1 MPLAAIGAPC
11 YARLMSTYIESQ
23 IALRRAR
30 LLELDRDR
38 LTVEAELRA
47 YEDAMRHL
55 SGTETAETPT
65 LSPYHTE
72 PHAGGGFQM
81 SPGWFNTLRAI
92 NGRGRSFSAQ
102 DMIAAGAAF
111 GFEIKT
117 LNARSQLFQYNKKRI
132 IKRVAPG
139 KYAFTQKGRDMLQK
153 KEDASAAADGQENGA
168 SEASAQ
174 GTS

>member
-1 MPLAAIGAPC
+1 MPLAAIDVPC
-11 YARLMSTYIESQ
+11 YVHLMSKYIESQ

-55 SGTETAETPT
+55 SGTETAETPE
-65 LSPYHTE
+65 LSPYHAE
-72 PHAGGGFQM
+72 PHAAGFQM
-81 SPGWFNTLRAI
+81 SPGWINTLRAI
-92 NGRGRSFSAQ
+92 NGRGRSFDAQ
-102 DMIAAGAAF
+102 DMIAAGAEF

-117 LNARSQLFQYNKKRI
+117 LNARSQLFQYKKKGI
-132 IKRVAPG
+132 IKRVALG
-139 KYAFTQKGRDMLQK
+139 KYALTQKGRDMLQK
-153 KEDASAAADGQENGA
+153 KVNASVSASGQENGG
-168 SEASAQ
+168 SEFGTQ